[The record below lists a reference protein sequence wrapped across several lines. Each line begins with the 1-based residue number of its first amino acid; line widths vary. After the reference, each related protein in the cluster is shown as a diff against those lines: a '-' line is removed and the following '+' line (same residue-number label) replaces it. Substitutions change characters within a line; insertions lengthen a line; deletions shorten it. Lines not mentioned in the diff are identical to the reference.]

1 MEHSSSSPNIENLV
15 SLFKNKVSTFKTTKN
30 DSLEFEIR
38 FGLDYKKDETIPK
51 LIINQTLYENVYK
64 YFFQ

>member
-1 MEHSSSSPNIENLV
+1 MEHSSSSPNIEDLV

-51 LIINQTLYENVYK
+51 LIIN
-64 YFFQ
+64 